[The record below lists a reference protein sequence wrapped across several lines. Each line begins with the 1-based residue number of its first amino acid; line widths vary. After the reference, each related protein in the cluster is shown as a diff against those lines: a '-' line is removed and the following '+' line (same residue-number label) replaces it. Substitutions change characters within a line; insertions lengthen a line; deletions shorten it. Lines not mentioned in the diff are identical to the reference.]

1 MLRPDS
7 AGRAAFYTAALD
19 PITGWMDRNEVRR
32 LEDLPPEE
40 QSRDRSPEMVAP
52 PMVAVPTNGGT
63 TNE

>member
-1 MLRPDS
+1 
-7 AGRAAFYTAALD
+7 
-19 PITGWMDRNEVRR
+19 MDRNEVRR

-40 QSRDRSPEMVAP
+40 QSRDSSPEMVAP